1 MIPIRAALAALLIGL
16 PTLAFAA
23 GGEGGEDS
31 TGPASRL
38 NIVMNLYVGGLGLGS
53 LAGLRRRPRRVVFAE
68 GEEQQVIR
76 AAASFVHQG
85 LGTALLWAFPLYWSI
100 MTTVIPAEGHSSGSA
115 VTDIGNALGLYA
127 HILFGTE
134 IGLWYI
140 NSIVTSTGVT
150 VGVLFISANC
160 GYAISQLSFSGRK
173 LLWGMILASFM
184 VPIQALIINH
194 FFLMNALHLINTW
207 LGVILP
213 QLIAPIAVIVYK
225 QYFDTVPLALREAA
239 RIDGASEAQIF
250 LRVYLPL
257 NWGISSAL
265 AIIIFI
271 GAWNAFLWPFLAVT
285 KPELMNV
292 TVAAT
297 EVQDRYGISG
307 LAAALLSGLPVAVV
321 YLLFQRR
328 VTEAVMLAG
337 SIKG

>member
-1 MIPIRAALAALLIGL
+1 MSPALVRRLDGVGLMLTLLALLFGV
-16 PTLAFAA
+16 A
-23 GGEGGEDS
+23 
-31 TGPASRL
+31 
-38 NIVMNLYVGGLGLGS
+38 
-53 LAGLRRRPRRVVFAE
+53 
-68 GEEQQVIR
+68 
-76 AAASFVHQG
+76 
-85 LGTALLWAFPLYWSI
+85 WAFPLLWSI
-100 MTTVIPAEGHSSGSA
+100 LATVAPRSGGS
-115 VTDIGNALGLYA
+115 VLDSLALYGRV
-127 HILFGTE
+127 LFGSDM
-134 IGLWYI
+134 GRWYL
-140 NSIVTSTGVT
+140 NSLITAGGVT
-150 VGVLFISANC
+150 IIVLAISSAC
-160 GYAISQLSFSGRK
+160 GYAISQLDFAGRR

-184 VPIQALIINH
+184 IPVQALIINH
-194 FFLMNALHLINTW
+194 FFLMNQWGLINTW

-225 QYFDTVPLALREAA
+225 QYFDTVPTALREAA
-239 RIDGASEAQIF
+239 RLDGASEFEIF
-250 LRVYLPL
+250 RRIYLPL

-297 EVQDRYGISG
+297 EVQDTYGISG

>member
-1 MIPIRAALAALLIGL
+1 MTPALVRRLDVVGAAVSLLTLALA
-16 PTLAFAA
+16 
-23 GGEGGEDS
+23 
-31 TGPASRL
+31 
-38 NIVMNLYVGGLGLGS
+38 IV
-53 LAGLRRRPRRVVFAE
+53 
-68 GEEQQVIR
+68 
-76 AAASFVHQG
+76 
-85 LGTALLWAFPLYWSI
+85 WAFPLLWSI
-100 MTTVIPAEGHSSGSA
+100 AATVVPRGPDASVLDMLAAYGRVLTTTQIGQWYLNSLITSG
-115 VTDIGNALGLYA
+115 
-127 HILFGTE
+127 
-134 IGLWYI
+134 
-140 NSIVTSTGVT
+140 GVT
-150 VGVLFISANC
+150 LLVLAISSAC
-160 GYAISQLSFSGRK
+160 GYAISQLDFTWRRV
-173 LLWGMILASFM
+173 LWAIILASFM
-184 VPIQALIINH
+184 IPVQALIINH
-194 FFLMNALHLINTW
+194 FFLMNQWGLINTW

-225 QYFDTVPLALREAA
+225 QYFDTVPAALREAA
-239 RIDGASEAQIF
+239 RIDGASEWQIF

-307 LAAALLSGLPVAVV
+307 LAAALLSGLPVALV